1 MLDDTKNRL
10 QEWGEWVRSG
20 GPSLGY
26 SAVKLAAGSGGCTV
40 PDDEAL
46 AVDRA
51 VASLKHREPCM
62 GKVLVNY
69 YVRRW
74 DYSMIGL
81 DVHMSREK
89 VRVLLRSGEAWVDGT
104 LSASSKAG

>member
-1 MLDDTKNRL
+1 MLDDTKQRL
-10 QEWGEWVRSG
+10 QDWGQWVRG
-20 GPSLGY
+20 GGVNLGY
-26 SAVKLAAGSGGCTV
+26 AGVKLVAPSKGCTV

-51 VASLKHREPCM
+51 VASLKAREPGM
-62 GKVLVNY
+62 GRVLVNY

-89 VRVLLRSGEAWVDGT
+89 VRVLLRSAEAWVDGQ
-104 LSASSKAG
+104 LCRRSV

>member
-26 SAVKLAAGSGGCTV
+26 SSVKLASGTGGCTV
-40 PDDEAL
+40 ADDEAL

-89 VRVLLRSGEAWVDGT
+89 VRVLLRSGEAWVDGS
-104 LSASSKAG
+104 LSRKAG